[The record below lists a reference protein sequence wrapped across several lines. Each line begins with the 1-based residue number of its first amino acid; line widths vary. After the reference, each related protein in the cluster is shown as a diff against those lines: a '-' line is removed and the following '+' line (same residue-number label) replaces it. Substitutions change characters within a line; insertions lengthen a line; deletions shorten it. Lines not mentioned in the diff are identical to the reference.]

1 MKDEKLI
8 YVRLEKNEAVQSKR
22 DILESQ
28 LKLLQVLQIM
38 KRYYPLRINE
48 LKIKSRFS
56 NRIKDIS
63 RDISKL
69 QTTLPQIKMPK
80 IIREHYTPPIDAV
93 EEIKSKAYDSNLE
106 SQLQDI
112 QAKLK
117 ELSE

>member
-8 YVRLEKNEAVQSKR
+8 YVRLEKDEAIQSKR

-48 LKIKSRFS
+48 LKIKSRFYT
-56 NRIKDIS
+56 RIKEVAKDIA
-63 RDISKL
+63 KL
-69 QTTLPQIKMPK
+69 ETTLPQIKMPK
-80 IIREHYTPPIDAV
+80 IIKEHYTAPLDEV
-93 EEIKSKAYDSNLE
+93 EEIKAKSYDSSLE

-112 QAKLK
+112 QAKLR
-117 ELSE
+117 ELAR